1 MFLALGR
8 YRSLSAAARALKV
21 NHATVARRIQSLE
34 SSMGE
39 KLVERRPDGYL
50 LTPAGEDVLEAATGM
65 DAAAQTLERQLL
77 STKEAVRGLVRINA
91 PPALTQGFLA
101 SRLATLAE
109 THAAIDIDL
118 ATDLRAVSL
127 ERRKADIAVR
137 IGQPLD
143 SDMIAKPLGT
153 LAYGFYGTTAQR
165 DAALRSESFTFVGF
179 NEANADMPEADWLAR
194 QFPRARVAFRAENQ
208 LLQAVAARAG
218 AGLALLPHYLGRQIP
233 DLHPCELGPV
243 PPSRE
248 IWLLIRRQD
257 RSSAPVRA
265 VMQHLVDVFEKERAL
280 FTE

>member
-1 MFLALGR
+1 
-8 YRSLSAAARALKV
+8 
-21 NHATVARRIQSLE
+21 
-34 SSMGE
+34 MGE

-50 LTPAGEDVLEAATGM
+50 LTPAGEDALEAATEM
-65 DAAAQTLERQLL
+65 DAGAQALERQLL

-101 SRLATLAE
+101 ARLATLVE
-109 THAAIDIDL
+109 THAAIDLDL

-137 IGQPLD
+137 IGQPQD

-165 DAALRSESFTFVGF
+165 DAALRGESLTFVGF

-257 RSSAPVRA
+257 RGSAPIRA
-265 VMQHLVDVFEKERAL
+265 VMQHIVDVFEKERAL
-280 FTE
+280 FSE